1 MGSDVE
7 KTRTGSF
14 CVLLYFAVVGQ
25 QIFKGVCCLSCCCCC
40 SMYASLC
47 YAVVRQLIS
56 KEVCF
61 FSRVFVFLCM
71 LHCMV
76 QFFVN

>member
-14 CVLLYFAVVGQ
+14 CVSLYFAVVGQ
-25 QIFKGVCCLSCCCCC
+25 QIFKGVFCLCCCCYC

-61 FSRVFVFLCM
+61 FCVVVFLCM